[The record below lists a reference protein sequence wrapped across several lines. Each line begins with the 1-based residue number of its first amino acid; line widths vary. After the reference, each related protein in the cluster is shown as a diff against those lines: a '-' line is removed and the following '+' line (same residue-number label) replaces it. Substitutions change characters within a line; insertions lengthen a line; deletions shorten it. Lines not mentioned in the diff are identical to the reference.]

1 MPPCRHQEKDCQK
14 KGIPMS
20 TVGFEMPVIILVGL
34 GFPCRIRSANAALV
48 YLEGRPIGERDEV
61 WEATLA
67 ACRDAVTGVTTAE
80 EARDVFM
87 AFARRRDILAEEQL
101 PYIER
106 EVGQRAGT

>member
-1 MPPCRHQEKDCQK
+1 
-14 KGIPMS
+14 MS

-34 GFPCRIRSANAALV
+34 GFPCRICSANAALA

-67 ACRDAVTGVTTAE
+67 ACRDAVAGVTTAE

-87 AFARRRDILAEEQL
+87 AFARRRDILAEETIPL
-101 PYIER
+101 MHHED
-106 EVGQRAGT
+106 GQRAGT